1 MSINHPVTRPDQMRK
16 PLVWNPISD
25 EWRNG
30 LVESKTWW
38 CKEVIPQPS
47 SDREKRAMDSALR
60 LRDKLLSFGGDEA
73 CMVLYD
79 QDEPNIMERGQ
90 LFVGTGIKYRKGLPS
105 QCHYNSSL
113 LWEANKG
120 RCQIAT
126 GYALSEDGMWRQHTW
141 VVQPMTVKYRIWE
154 TTVGRIAYFGFIL
167 TDEECEEFFRENT

>member
-60 LRDKLLSFGGDEA
+60 LRDKLCRLAVTKPAWFCMTRTNRTSWNAVSF
-73 CMVLYD
+73 LL
-79 QDEPNIMERGQ
+79 ERE
-90 LFVGTGIKYRKGLPS
+90 S
-105 QCHYNSSL
+105 N
-113 LWEANKG
+113 
-120 RCQIAT
+120 
-126 GYALSEDGMWRQHTW
+126 
-141 VVQPMTVKYRIWE
+141 TVKGFPVSATIIRLFCGRRIKGA
-154 TTVGRIAYFGFIL
+154 VKSLR
-167 TDEECEEFFRENT
+167 DMRFRKTACGVNTPGSYSL